1 MENKIKGDVD
11 KIIDHIV
18 ERHELLRKHNSIYKN
33 ASEVDLTRLRTLY
46 KQLLPYRYNSEC
58 VNGKWLQDWILS
70 NSNIL
75 FDKYVVKL
83 DRILN
88 DLILDNILLGS
99 LYLTFEDVT
108 RPKLTYEEMIEN
120 SDRIKRLIE
129 QGILKEVRSESYEI
143 EFQ

>member
-1 MENKIKGDVD
+1 MTEEIIKGDID
-11 KIIDHIV
+11 KFLDHVV

-58 VNGKWLQDWILS
+58 INGTWLQDWILA
-70 NSNIL
+70 NSEKIL

-129 QGILKEVRSESYEI
+129 QGVLKEVK
-143 EFQ
+143 